1 MCVGTN
7 IIRFYDKSIQK
18 VEAQG

>member
-7 IIRFYDKSIQK
+7 IIRFYDKSI
-18 VEAQG
+18 